1 MKKVITFL
9 GHGLLTMAMGTCLCL
24 VGCACQN
31 PLGANLPANTVI
43 PAGTTINKSL
53 ANCEYDVGTWVC
65 SNRTTIMGY
74 ITAAETTENTVNT
87 EFPGVIPVEY
97 QAVLVAAEAVI
108 NTGEAAL
115 AASSCPSDTDA
126 ANVQAATIA
135 LSKQRANVN
144 GGRWTQGK
152 KLIP

>member
-1 MKKVITFL
+1 MKKLFTFL
-9 GHGLLTMAMGTCLCL
+9 GHGLLILALGTCLCL
-24 VGCACQN
+24 VGCTCQN

-65 SNRTTIMGY
+65 SNRTAIMGY

-97 QAVLVAAEAVI
+97 QAILVAAEAVI

-126 ANVQAATIA
+126 ANVQAKSVD
-135 LSKQRANVN
+135 LSKARANLNAV
-144 GGRWTQGK
+144 RYQQHK